1 MSEPQLATRTWYPGI
16 EALRGVAALSVVA
29 HHAWSLS
36 NQPRFTGYWIIE
48 GFGTWGVSLFFLLSG
63 FLLAETF
70 WQRERASLR
79 VYAIRRFFRIAPA
92 YYVNIAFLFLFFA
105 STGLLFSAQGQTQI
119 ATSFTFTHYL
129 FPDTSSS
136 LNVNGALW
144 TLTIEMLLYAF
155 LPLMATVHKK
165 APLITFLAL
174 VSMGVGWRL
183 WIAVDG
189 DPLRDL
195 YFGETTLDPGIQSLF
210 IARQFIGALPI
221 FALGIGVRWL
231 AVKGRLRWVDRLYT
245 RQIAVWPIMALLI
258 PSIAM
263 LRLVEEAS
271 NFRNPALFATF
282 DFIVVALMLPALVV
296 AARPDSLK
304 ASPMRTVAT
313 WLGER
318 SYSIYLWH
326 FPIILALY
334 ERGPLEALPA
344 PTGYWW
350 RLPSILFI
358 TLVVAAFSY
367 ATVERPGQELGRSLA
382 ARAKVKKAEALQPP
396 EEVAAR

>member
-16 EALRGVAALSVVA
+16 EALRGIAALSVVV
-29 HHAWSLS
+29 HHSWSLS
-36 NQPRFTGYWIIE
+36 NQPRFTGYWIVE

-70 WQRERASLR
+70 WQDRPASLR
-79 VYAIRRFFRIAPA
+79 IYAIRRFFRIAPA
-92 YYVNIAFLFLFFA
+92 YYINIAFLFLFFA
-105 STGLLFSAQGQTQI
+105 STGLLFSAQGAKQM

-129 FPDTSSS
+129 FPNTSSS

-144 TLTIEMLLYAF
+144 TLTIEMMLYAF
-155 LPLMATVHKK
+155 LPLMATAHKR
-165 APLITFLAL
+165 APMVTFLLL
-174 VSMGVGWRL
+174 VAAGVGWRL

-189 DPLRDL
+189 DPLRSL

-210 IARQFIGALPI
+210 LARQFIGALPI
-221 FALGIGVRWL
+221 FALGIAIRWL
-231 AVKGRLRWVDRLYT
+231 VLKGRLAWVNQMLPP
-245 RQIAVWPIMALLI
+245 QIAVWPILALLV
-258 PSIAM
+258 PSIVM
-263 LRLVEEAS
+263 LRLVEQAS
-271 NFRNPALFATF
+271 NFRNPVLFATY
-282 DFIVVALMLPALVV
+282 DVIVVALMVPALVV

-304 ASPMRTVAT
+304 ASPFRTVAT

-358 TLVVAAFSY
+358 TLIVAAFSY
-367 ATVERPGQELGRSLA
+367 ATVERPGQEYGRSLA
-382 ARAKVKKAEALQPP
+382 AKIKARKVQPP

>member
-16 EALRGVAALSVVA
+16 EALRGVAALSVVV
-29 HHAWSLS
+29 HHSWSLS

-70 WQRERASLR
+70 WQDTRASLR
-79 VYAIRRFFRIAPA
+79 IYAIRRFFRIAPA

-105 STGLLFSAQGQTQI
+105 STGLLFSAQGQKQV

-144 TLTIEMLLYAF
+144 TLTIEMMLYAF
-155 LPLMATVHKK
+155 LPLMATAHKR
-165 APLITFLAL
+165 APIVAFLTL
-174 VSMGVGWRL
+174 VGIGVGWKL

-210 IARQFIGALPI
+210 IARQFMGALPV
-221 FALGIGVRWL
+221 FALGIGIRWL
-231 AVKGRLRWVDRLYT
+231 VMKGKVGWVDRLLPQ
-245 RQIAVWPIMALLI
+245 QIAVWPILVLLI

-263 LRLVEEAS
+263 LSVVEQAS
-271 NFRNPALFATF
+271 NFRNHVLFATF
-282 DFIVVALMLPALVV
+282 DLIVVALMLPALVV

-304 ASPMRTVAT
+304 ASPFRTVAT

-334 ERGPLEALPA
+334 ERGPLEALPT

-350 RLPSILFI
+350 RLPAILVI
-358 TLVVAAFSY
+358 TVVVAAFSY
-367 ATVERPGQELGRSLA
+367 VTVERPGQELGRSLA
-382 ARAKVKKAEALQPP
+382 ARIKVKKARQPP

>member
-16 EALRGVAALSVVA
+16 EALRGIAALSVVV
-29 HHAWSLS
+29 HHSWSLS

-70 WQRERASLR
+70 WQDSPASLR

-92 YYVNIAFLFLFFA
+92 YYVNVAFLFLFFA
-105 STGLLFSAQGQTQI
+105 STGLLLSAQGQKQM

-129 FPDTSSS
+129 FPNTSSS

-144 TLTIEMLLYAF
+144 TLTIEMMLYAF

-165 APLITFLAL
+165 APLFTFLLL
-174 VSMGVGWRL
+174 VGTGVGWRL
-183 WIAVDG
+183 WIALDG
-189 DPLRDL
+189 DPLRTL
-195 YFGETTLDPGIQSLF
+195 YFGDTTLDPGIQSLF
-210 IARQFIGALPI
+210 LARQFIGALPV
-221 FALGIGVRWL
+221 FALGIGIRWL
-231 AVKGRLRWVDRLYT
+231 VLRGRFGWVDRVLPQ
-245 RQIAVWPIMALLI
+245 QIAVWPILALLV
-258 PSIAM
+258 PSIAV
-263 LRLVEEAS
+263 LSLVEQAS
-271 NFRNPALFATF
+271 NFRNPWLFATY
-282 DFIVVALMLPALVV
+282 DVIVVALMLPALIV

-304 ASPMRTVAT
+304 ASPFRMIAT

-326 FPIILALY
+326 FPIILTIY

-350 RLPSILFI
+350 RLPSILVI
-358 TLVVAAFSY
+358 TLIVAAFSY
-367 ATVERPGQELGRSLA
+367 ATVEKPGQELGRSLA
-382 ARAKVKKAEALQPP
+382 ARIKAKKSLQTPQ
-396 EEVAAR
+396 EVAA